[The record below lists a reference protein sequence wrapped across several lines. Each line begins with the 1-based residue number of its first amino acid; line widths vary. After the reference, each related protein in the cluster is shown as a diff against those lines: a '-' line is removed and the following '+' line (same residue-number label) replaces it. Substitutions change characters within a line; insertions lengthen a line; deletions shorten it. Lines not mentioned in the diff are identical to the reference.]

1 MFDQIERGMA
11 MIYGYARVSTKG
23 QSKDGNSLAHQQ
35 QELTQ
40 NGAQVIFTDV
50 YTGTKINRPQLEQL
64 LQQLKAGDVVM
75 VTKLDRFA
83 RSANEG
89 IQLVDRLLSQGV
101 KVHILNMGVLDDTP
115 TGVLIRNIMLC
126 FAQFE
131 RDMIVQRTQEGKE
144 IARRH
149 PGYREGRKP
158 LYSKHQINHALEL
171 LEHHSYRQVTEMTG
185 ISKST
190 LIRAKRARSG

>member
-1 MFDQIERGMA
+1 

-64 LQQLKAGDVVM
+64 LQQLRAGDVVM

-115 TGVLIRNIMLC
+115 AGVLIRNIMLC

-190 LIRAKRARSG
+190 LIRAKRAHSG